1 MTEQDRDRS
10 DDVEDTDDDGLGE
23 DEPSAPFDDR
33 RARDRSASNPH
44 WDDGGAREADGDG
57 GPPQANREQ
66 DRVTDAS
73 DVDGDGSDGIASDDE
88 RLPLEDLADELR
100 SDWRD
105 DLEEVAEDA
114 FIEVEVDKID
124 RESIWAELEGAAET
138 SFDHTGENE
147 ERVIPKRSFCHRCR
161 YFAEPPDMSCTHEG
175 TEIIEL
181 VDMDHYRVLDCP
193 IVLEYERTGQT
204 W

>member
-1 MTEQDRDRS
+1 MTEQNRDQS
-10 DDVEDTDDDGLGE
+10 DGVDDTDGDELGE
-23 DEPSAPFDDR
+23 DEPPAEFDDR
-33 RARDRSASNPH
+33 RALDQSASIPH
-44 WDDGGAREADGDG
+44 RDGAGAYGADGDG
-57 GPPQANREQ
+57 PPQGNREQ
-66 DRVTDAS
+66 GEVADWS
-73 DVDGDGSDGIASDDE
+73 DDEGDGSDGMASDDE
-88 RLPLEDLADELR
+88 KLPLEDLADEVR
-100 SDWRD
+100 SDWRE
-105 DLEEVAEDA
+105 DLGEVAEDA
-114 FIEVEVDKID
+114 FIEVEVDEID
-124 RESIWAELEGAAET
+124 RESIWAELEGVAET

>member
-1 MTEQDRDRS
+1 MTGKNRDRIDGV
-10 DDVEDTDDDGLGE
+10 DDENGDGLGE
-23 DEPSAPFDDR
+23 DDPPEDLDGR
-33 RARDRSASNPH
+33 GVVDRSGSNTRR
-44 WDDGGAREADGDG
+44 DDAGSHEADGNGSRQGD
-57 GPPQANREQ
+57 REQ
-66 DRVTDAS
+66 GEITDGP
-73 DVDGDGSDGIASDDE
+73 DDEGDGTGSEDDE
-88 RLPLEDLADELR
+88 LPLEDLADELR
-100 SDWRD
+100 SDWRE
-105 DLEEVAEDA
+105 DLGEVAEDA
-114 FIEVEVDKID
+114 FIEVEVDEID
-124 RESIWAELEGAAET
+124 RESIWAELEGTADA
-138 SFDHTGENE
+138 SFEHSAENE